1 MAASFAPIWINRAT
15 VGNLIIKDLTV
26 LTTTPIGSA
35 ASAIYVTSNG
45 SVGSL
50 RVSGLDLENSA
61 GVANTSSPVVLAG
74 TVNQASFRDTRI
86 NQGTTQFA
94 GPAISCTGTVGDLQ
108 VDGGVYDH
116 INNVVGVSAGTTSLV
131 SASNLI
137 HTNTSGGSTFAQ
149 TGGTF
154 SGLAYTPGVLAALPT
169 SGTIGNVVDG
179 ITNTYE
185 TAVMSASTSIPGSTF
200 SSMGI
205 SVTLPTPGTYMLSGV
220 GRCSFTVNGALGQGV
235 YVVVQLYDTTNSVAV
250 PNSPV
255 LLILADLQVASTNVQ
270 FQQSST
276 IGPVFYTTTSANVVI
291 QLQAMINGTGTI
303 TSPYLNSDSNGWTS
317 ISAVRIA

>member
-1 MAASFAPIWINRAT
+1 MADEPISQLTQIAAPPFATACTNP
-15 VGNLIIKDLTV
+15 
-26 LTTTPIGSA
+26 S
-35 ASAIYVTSNG
+35 
-45 SVGSL
+45 
-50 RVSGLDLENSA
+50 SGAMLEILD
-61 GVANTSSPVVLAG
+61 T
-74 TVNQASFRDTRI
+74 
-86 NQGTTQFA
+86 
-94 GPAISCTGTVGDLQ
+94 
-108 VDGGVYDH
+108 
-116 INNVVGVSAGTTSLV
+116 
-131 SASNLI
+131 
-137 HTNTSGGSTFAQ
+137 TNTSMASS
-149 TGGTF
+149 GTN
-154 SGLAYTPGVLAALPT
+154 SKIAPGDLLKGYLAAGSNVTLTET
-169 SGTIGNVVDG
+169 SGIVTVAASGGV
-179 ITNTYE
+179 TNTYE
-185 TAVMSASTSIPGSTF
+185 TAVMSASTLIPGSTF

-235 YVVVQLYDTTNSVAV
+235 FVVVQLYDTTNSVAV